1 MIYYGLCAVKPLL
14 MVTVLGAAPQHQ
26 HHHLTCPPDRQVL
39 DSHREL
45 RSLMCTVHSRVC
57 TPMRTESEAT
67 PGVTGDRAQVV
78 TRAVGRGWKQMK
90 LHLFT
95 CLSPPAA
102 PGPWPRGWGPPFQ
115 MALKARK
122 IADHC
127 ANVCVCARVRAKLIH
142 LYICFLLYLV
152 TRTHLST

>member
-1 MIYYGLCAVKPLL
+1 

-26 HHHLTCPPDRQVL
+26 HHCLTCPPDRQVL